1 MGDGMAKTNEKMI
14 IDGKR
19 IDDRELEETRPITIK
34 VGVVNRATGSASVRF
49 GNTEAISSVY
59 GPRELFPRW
68 MQESETGILRCRYNM
83 APFSVDDRKS
93 PGPDRRSVELSK
105 VIRLALEQ
113 ATFLEDFPKA
123 TIDVF
128 IEILQADGSTRVTGI
143 NAASLALADAGVPMK
158 DLVTACSVGKIDGK
172 LVVDL
177 NGKEDNN
184 SEIDL
189 AFAMMAT
196 KKKVTLLQMDGI
208 VTKNE
213 LVKLIKLAEQTCEK
227 IYEMQKKSLKEK
239 FKRV

>member
-1 MGDGMAKTNEKMI
+1 MAKTDEKMI
-14 IDGKR
+14 VDNKR
-19 IDDRELEETRPITIK
+19 IDGRGFEDTRPVTME
-34 VGVVNRATGSASVRF
+34 VEVVNRATGSAIVQF
-49 GNTEAISSVY
+49 GGTQAISSVH

-83 APFSVDDRKS
+83 APFSVEDRKS

-105 VIRLALEQ
+105 VARLALEP
-113 ATFLEDFPKA
+113 ALFLEDFPKA

-158 DLVTACSVGKIDGK
+158 DLVAACSVGKIDGQ

-189 AFAMMAT
+189 AFAIMGT

-208 VTKNE
+208 VTRSE
-213 LVKLIKLAEQTCEK
+213 LIKLVKLAEQTCER
-227 IYEMQKKSLKEK
+227 IYNLQKKTLKEK